1 MNKVGTSTELN
12 GILVIV
18 ATLFISHQIP
28 HIDMLCSAH
37 RSLIFPLTPK
47 FWNAFAS
54 KERTLLA
61 FAASPLPLLRCKIEL
76 RRTYQHATKISH
88 NNNAS
93 TRKFKHKSFTK
104 QLQLFSHL
112 HQDLIELRGKYSV
125 SFSFVSVWNRSR
137 NIRSSVKYLWF
148 CLTRFDWAFS

>member
-1 MNKVGTSTELN
+1 MNKVGTSTELK

-76 RRTYQHATKISH
+76 RRTNQHATKICLDSK
-88 NNNAS
+88 AS
-93 TRKFKHKSFTK
+93 AKLPSP
-104 QLQLFSHL
+104 
-112 HQDLIELRGKYSV
+112 
-125 SFSFVSVWNRSR
+125 
-137 NIRSSVKYLWF
+137 
-148 CLTRFDWAFS
+148 